1 MRRVITISLNGNAY
15 QLEDDAHAVLASY
28 LDDAG
33 RALATNPD
41 REEILADLEQA
52 LADKCARFLSP
63 HKTVLSKRELEQIVA
78 EMGPVDGAP
87 DAPPGDP
94 APAAVPKQTQD
105 ATHRLYQISEGA
117 IVSGV

>member
-28 LDDAG
+28 LDGAAH
-33 RALATNPD
+33 ALATNPD

-52 LADKCARFLSP
+52 VADKCARFLSA
-63 HKTVLSKRELEQIVA
+63 HKTVLSKRELEQIVV

-87 DAPPGDP
+87 AATPGEP
-94 APAAVPKQTQD
+94 APDEQAKPAQG
-105 ATHRLYQISEGA
+105 ATTRRLY
-117 IVSGV
+117 